1 MQQPMGMPMGGM
13 DMSMQQQMGMPP
25 QGYGMPN
32 VNIQPA
38 QFQNF
43 AQGQGEMV
51 SAESEFA
58 IYKHVNRFA
67 GNLIKLYNCT
77 WGKFQNI

>member
-1 MQQPMGMPMGGM
+1 MPQMGMPPQGYGM
-13 DMSMQQQMGMPP
+13 PQMGMPP

-32 VNIQPA
+32 VNIQ
-38 QFQNF
+38 
-43 AQGQGEMV
+43 
-51 SAESEFA
+51 
-58 IYKHVNRFA
+58 HVNRFA